1 MKADI
6 LFNKQPVVFNVNV
19 ELNNSISIAL
29 QPTAIIQIDIVTS
42 IAGSSINE
50 NDIQEIFDRMN
61 PQPIIE
67 FATEDITQY
76 QIAGAK
82 LNKVLAFV
90 DGRLL
95 SNVQISNDTI
105 IFNETIFQYQQLF
118 IQYTVML

>member
-1 MKADI
+1 MKAEI

-82 LNKVLAFV
+82 LNKVLAFA

-95 SNVQISNDTI
+95 TNVQISNDTI

-118 IQYTVML
+118 IQYTLTL

>member
-1 MKADI
+1 MKAEI

-19 ELNNSISIAL
+19 ELNNSIS
-29 QPTAIIQIDIVTS
+29 IDIVTS

-118 IQYTVML
+118 IQYTLTL

>member
-1 MKADI
+1 MKAEI

-19 ELNNSISIAL
+19 ELNNSITIAL

>member
-1 MKADI
+1 MKAEI

-82 LNKVLAFV
+82 LNKVLAFA

-95 SNVQISNDTI
+95 ANVQISNDTI